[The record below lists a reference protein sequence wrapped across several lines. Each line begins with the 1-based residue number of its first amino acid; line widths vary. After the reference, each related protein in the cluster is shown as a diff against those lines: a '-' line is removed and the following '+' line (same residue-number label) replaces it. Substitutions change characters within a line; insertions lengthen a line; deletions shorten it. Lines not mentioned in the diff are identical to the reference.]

1 MRPNILQKNKHFGG
15 LTSLL
20 QKHSAIYSNFA
31 FVRLVRGSDLMAGG
45 IRGIVYA
52 QELCPQ
58 QLQKMDTDAHACY
71 PACASQHKRGTLT

>member
-1 MRPNILQKNKHFGG
+1 
-15 LTSLL
+15 
-20 QKHSAIYSNFA
+20 
-31 FVRLVRGSDLMAGG
+31 MAGS